1 MTKSRHRCS
10 IVRSGAQVAPA
21 MAPSRRMRGFT
32 LVEVLVATAVF
43 AIMSAMAW
51 GGLNAVIRTREALV
65 AEQQDFARTMRAVGM
80 LERDLLGAVA
90 RPVRG
95 NYGEPLPALRGD
107 VDHLEFTRLGFA
119 SSLVDARSS
128 LERVVYEQDGT
139 TLKRGRYAVLDRAA
153 GSVAEFTSVRDRLHR
168 LQLRYLDAQGNWLD
182 TWPRSDDKPEALPR
196 AIEFRID
203 IDGVGEISRL
213 IELPSAGTN

>member
-1 MTKSRHRCS
+1 MNASPGT
-10 IVRSGAQVAPA
+10 
-21 MAPSRRMRGFT
+21 RGFT

-43 AIMSAMAW
+43 AIMSALAW
-51 GGLNAVIRTREALV
+51 GGLNAVIRTRETLV

-119 SSLVDARSS
+119 SALIDARSS

-153 GSVAEFTSVRDRLHR
+153 GSVAEFTDVRDRLRR
-168 LQLRYLDAQGNWLD
+168 LQLRYLDRQGNWLD
-182 TWPRSDDKPEALPR
+182 AWPRRDDKPEALPR
-196 AIEFRID
+196 AIEFRLD

-213 IELPSAGTN
+213 IELPSSGAN

>member
-1 MTKSRHRCS
+1 VNT
-10 IVRSGAQVAPA
+10 
-21 MAPSRRMRGFT
+21 SRRTQGFT

-43 AIMSAMAW
+43 AIMSALAW

-107 VDHLEFTRLGFA
+107 VDHIEFTRLGFA
-119 SSLVDARSS
+119 SALIDARSS

-153 GSVAEFTSVRDRLHR
+153 GSVAEFTDVRDRLRR
-168 LQLRYLDAQGNWLD
+168 LQLRYLDPQGNWLD
-182 TWPRSDDKPEALPR
+182 AWPRRDDKPEALPR
-196 AIEFRID
+196 AIEFRLD

-213 IELPSAGTN
+213 IELPSSGAN

>member
-1 MTKSRHRCS
+1 M
-10 IVRSGAQVAPA
+10 
-21 MAPSRRMRGFT
+21 
-32 LVEVLVATAVF
+32 
-43 AIMSAMAW
+43 
-51 GGLNAVIRTREALV
+51 IRTRETLV

-107 VDHLEFTRLGFA
+107 VDHIEFTRLGFA
-119 SSLVDARSS
+119 SALIDARSN

-153 GSVAEFTSVRDRLHR
+153 GSVAEFTDLRDRLHR
-168 LQLRYLDAQGNWLD
+168 LQLRYLDTQGNWLD
-182 TWPRSDDKPEALPR
+182 AWPRRDDKPEALPR
-196 AIEFRID
+196 AIEFRLD

-213 IELPSAGTN
+213 IELPSSGAN

>member
-1 MTKSRHRCS
+1 MN
-10 IVRSGAQVAPA
+10 A
-21 MAPSRRMRGFT
+21 SRRTQGFT

-43 AIMSAMAW
+43 AIMSALAW
-51 GGLNAVIRTREALV
+51 GGLNAVIRTRETLV

-107 VDHLEFTRLGFA
+107 VDHIEFTRLGFA
-119 SSLVDARSS
+119 SALIDARSN

-153 GSVAEFTSVRDRLHR
+153 GSVAEFTDLRDRLHR
-168 LQLRYLDAQGNWLD
+168 LQLRYLDTQGNWLD
-182 TWPRSDDKPEALPR
+182 AWPRRDDKPEALPR
-196 AIEFRID
+196 AIEFRLD

-213 IELPSAGTN
+213 IELPSSGAN

>member
-1 MTKSRHRCS
+1 M
-10 IVRSGAQVAPA
+10 
-21 MAPSRRMRGFT
+21 RRPRTMQGFT

-43 AIMSAMAW
+43 AIMSALAW

-65 AEQQDFARTMRAVGM
+65 AEQQDFARTARTVGM

-107 VDHLEFTRLGFA
+107 VDHLEFTRIGFA
-119 SSLVDARSS
+119 SALIDARSS
-128 LERVVYEQDGT
+128 LERVVYEQDGA

-153 GSVAEFTSVRDRLHR
+153 GSVAEFTDVRDRVRR
-168 LQLRYLDAQGNWLD
+168 LQLRYLDTQGNWLD
-182 TWPRSDDKPEALPR
+182 AWPRRDDKPEALPR
-196 AIEFRID
+196 AVEFRID

-213 IELPSAGTN
+213 IELPSGGAN

>member
-1 MTKSRHRCS
+1 MNRPQPVH
-10 IVRSGAQVAPA
+10 
-21 MAPSRRMRGFT
+21 GFT

-43 AIMSAMAW
+43 AIMSALAW

-65 AEQQDFARTMRAVGM
+65 AEQQDFAHTVRAVGM

-95 NYGEPLPALRGD
+95 NYGEPQPALRGD
-107 VDHLEFTRLGFA
+107 ADHLEFTRLGFA
-119 SSLVDARSS
+119 SALIDARSN
-128 LERVVYEQDGT
+128 LERVVYEQDGN

-153 GSVAEFTSVRDRLHR
+153 GSVAEFTSVRDRVRR
-168 LQLRYLDAQGNWLD
+168 LQLRYLDEQGNWLEA
-182 TWPRSDDKPEALPR
+182 WPRRDDKPEALPR
-196 AIEFRID
+196 AVEFRLD

-213 IELPSAGTN
+213 IELPSSGVN

>member
-1 MTKSRHRCS
+1 MN
-10 IVRSGAQVAPA
+10 A
-21 MAPSRRMRGFT
+21 SRRTRGFT

-43 AIMSAMAW
+43 AIMSALAW
-51 GGLNAVIRTREALV
+51 GGLNAVIRTRETLV

-119 SSLVDARSS
+119 SALIDARSS

-153 GSVAEFTSVRDRLHR
+153 GSVAEFTDVRDRLHR
-168 LQLRYLDAQGNWLD
+168 LQLRYLDTQGNWLD
-182 TWPRSDDKPEALPR
+182 AWPRRDDKPEALPR
-196 AIEFRID
+196 AIEFRLD

-213 IELPSAGTN
+213 IELPSSGAN

>member
-1 MTKSRHRCS
+1 MSRPQPVH
-10 IVRSGAQVAPA
+10 
-21 MAPSRRMRGFT
+21 GFT

-43 AIMSAMAW
+43 AIMSALAW

-65 AEQQDFARTMRAVGM
+65 AEQQDFAHTVRAVGM

-95 NYGEPLPALRGD
+95 NYGEPQPALRGD
-107 VDHLEFTRLGFA
+107 ADHLEFTRLGFA
-119 SSLVDARSS
+119 SALIDARSN
-128 LERVVYEQDGT
+128 LERVVYEQDGN

-153 GSVAEFTSVRDRLHR
+153 GSVAEFTSVRDRVRR
-168 LQLRYLDAQGNWLD
+168 LQLRYLDEQGNWLEA
-182 TWPRSDDKPEALPR
+182 WPRRDDKPEALPR
-196 AIEFRID
+196 AVEFRLD

-213 IELPSAGTN
+213 IELPSSGVN

>member
-1 MTKSRHRCS
+1 MNT
-10 IVRSGAQVAPA
+10 
-21 MAPSRRMRGFT
+21 SRRTQGFT

-43 AIMSAMAW
+43 AIMSALAW

-107 VDHLEFTRLGFA
+107 VDHIEFTRLGFA
-119 SSLVDARSS
+119 SALIDARSS

-153 GSVAEFTSVRDRLHR
+153 GSVAEFTDVRDRLRR
-168 LQLRYLDAQGNWLD
+168 LQLRYLDPQGNWLD
-182 TWPRSDDKPEALPR
+182 AWPRRDDKPEALPR
-196 AIEFRID
+196 AIEFRLD

-213 IELPSAGTN
+213 IELPSSGAN

>member
-1 MTKSRHRCS
+1 M
-10 IVRSGAQVAPA
+10 Q
-21 MAPSRRMRGFT
+21 GFT

-43 AIMSAMAW
+43 AIMSALAW

-65 AEQQDFARTMRAVGM
+65 AEQQDFARTARTVGM

-107 VDHLEFTRLGFA
+107 VDHLEFTRIGFA
-119 SSLVDARSS
+119 SALIDARSS
-128 LERVVYEQDGT
+128 LERVVYEQDGA

-153 GSVAEFTSVRDRLHR
+153 GSVAEFTDVRDRVRR
-168 LQLRYLDAQGNWLD
+168 LQLRYLDTQGNWLD
-182 TWPRSDDKPEALPR
+182 AWPRRDDKPEALPR
-196 AIEFRID
+196 AVEFRID

-213 IELPSAGTN
+213 IELPSGGAN

>member
-1 MTKSRHRCS
+1 MS
-10 IVRSGAQVAPA
+10 A
-21 MAPSRRMRGFT
+21 RRPPQGFT

-43 AIMSAMAW
+43 AIMSALAW
-51 GGLNAVIRTREALV
+51 GGLNVVIRAREALV
-65 AEQQDFARTMRAVGM
+65 AEQQDFARTLRAVGM

-107 VDHLEFTRLGFA
+107 GDNLELTRLGFA
-119 SSLVDARSS
+119 SALIDARSN
-128 LERVVYEQDGT
+128 LERVVYQRDGN

-153 GSVAEFTSVRDRLHR
+153 GSLPEFSSLRDGLRRLHF
-168 LQLRYLDAQGNWLD
+168 RYLDAQGHWLD
-182 TWPRSDDKPEALPR
+182 TWPRRDDKLEALPR
-196 AIEFRID
+196 AIEFRLD

-213 IELPSAGTN
+213 IELPSSTTPVGAG

>member
-1 MTKSRHRCS
+1 M
-10 IVRSGAQVAPA
+10 SGPRL
-21 MAPSRRMRGFT
+21 PRTSGGFT

-65 AEQQDFARTMRAVGM
+65 AEQQDFTRTLRAVAA
-80 LERDLLGAVA
+80 LERDLLAVVA

-107 VDHLEFTRLGFA
+107 GDHLELTRLGFT
-119 SSLVDARSS
+119 SSLVDARSN
-128 LERVVYEQDGT
+128 LERVIYEQDGT
-139 TLKRGRYAVLDRAA
+139 TLKRGRFAVLDRAA
-153 GSVAEFTSVRDRLHR
+153 GSLPELTTVRDRVRR
-168 LQLRYLDAQGNWLD
+168 LQLRYLDTQGRWLD
-182 TWPRSDDKPEALPR
+182 AWPRRDDKPEALPQ
-196 AIEFRID
+196 AVEFRLD

-213 IELPSAGTN
+213 IELPSSNPGRPR